1 MVKNGYEKTTKR
13 IIPVTNA
20 NRWIKTATII
30 EKFLYFVTLSSISC
44 FFNEF
49 KSERYPDVDISRE
62 KYQFNS
68 IKYIYSDLWPVTGK
82 YLKLINGHVDV
93 FFEIKNVRK
102 DTWKRIWASC

>member
-68 IKYIYSDLWPVTGK
+68 IKYIYSDL
-82 YLKLINGHVDV
+82 
-93 FFEIKNVRK
+93 
-102 DTWKRIWASC
+102 